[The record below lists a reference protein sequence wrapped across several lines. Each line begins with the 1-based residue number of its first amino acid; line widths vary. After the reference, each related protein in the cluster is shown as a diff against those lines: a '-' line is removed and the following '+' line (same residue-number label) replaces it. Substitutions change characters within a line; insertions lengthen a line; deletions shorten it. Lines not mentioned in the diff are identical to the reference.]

1 VTAVVL
7 ALTAGFVFGSH
18 GPALRHGLT
27 KVRDAELASFHCTAF
42 GLFAA
47 LTVAAAAGKLD
58 DFSVEDAW
66 PFLLIGVLVPG
77 ISQVMFV
84 RAIRDIGA
92 SRAMTLT
99 ATIPLV
105 AGVAAILF
113 LDEPLRAALVVG
125 TILVVGG
132 AASLAWDRT
141 RPEDW
146 RSTGV
151 IWALAGI
158 VLWAS
163 RDTSARWLIGERDV
177 PGVIAAMSVLLTGTL
192 TQLGFLIVMRRG
204 SEPLAQ
210 IRASWRPFVL
220 AGLGF
225 GLGYSAVLAAL
236 EHGKVTVVSPLNAT
250 FALWGVVIS
259 ALLLRRIEAV
269 TVRVGIAAVL
279 IVSGSAVVA
288 ATR

>member
-1 VTAVVL
+1 MQ
-7 ALTAGFVFGSH
+7 
-18 GPALRHGLT
+18 

-42 GLFAA
+42 GLLAA
-47 LTVAAAAGKLD
+47 VIVAAAAGKLD
-58 DFSVEDAW
+58 DVDLGDAW
-66 PFLLIGVLVPG
+66 PFLAIGVLVPG

-84 RAIRDIGA
+84 RAVRDIGA

-105 AGVAAILF
+105 AGVAAIVF
-113 LDEPLRAALVVG
+113 LGEPLRVALVVG

-132 AASLAWDRT
+132 AASLAWERK
-141 RPEDW
+141 RPEGW
-146 RSTGV
+146 RAAGV
-151 IWALAGI
+151 AWALAGI
-158 VLWAS
+158 VLWAT
-163 RDTSARWLIGERDV
+163 RDTTARWMIGERDV
-177 PGVIAAMSVLLTGTL
+177 PGVVAALCVLLTGTL
-192 TQLGFLIVMRRG
+192 TQLAYLLVERRA
-204 SEPLAQ
+204 EHPLGQ
-210 IRASWRPFVL
+210 IRASWRPFVV

-225 GLGYSAVLAAL
+225 GLGYCAVLAAF

-269 TVRVGIAAVL
+269 TVRLGLAALL
-279 IVSGSAVVA
+279 IVSGSAIVA